1 VKGNV
6 RAKMNGI
13 NNITMAD
20 YSPEKAGVGGSIPSL
35 ATIST
40 LLKSTFTVTSPI
52 VLPDWKHRF
61 ANGRGSTG
69 PEGEYAAASPG
80 ISSEEV
86 G

>member
-1 VKGNV
+1 
-6 RAKMNGI
+6 
-13 NNITMAD
+13 
-20 YSPEKAGVGGSIPSL
+20 
-35 ATIST
+35 
-40 LLKSTFTVTSPI
+40 
-52 VLPDWKHRF
+52 LPDWKHRF